1 MCKKG
6 ILTLLAV
13 LPLLFACGNP
23 PRNADAVREERR
35 IPELIAA
42 VPSDALAVICY
53 DRLSEGMRLFD
64 STSVLQK
71 LDLTAFKNAGMALSL
86 CYNGSL
92 VPVLALDAGRAEA
105 DSVSAVNTLLAQAA
119 TLRLQAEYVRPDTEA
134 RRRGFVVITPSNA
147 QLTAVRRHLT
157 EYTSILDAPGFRQ
170 ALAAAGGQDFVIFRG
185 GGAVDRVAPKGW
197 LQDFFPR
204 QELTRF
210 LGTVDDWTVLTPAG
224 DGFEVTPVSESDD
237 AFYANILASLP
248 FGESRLDTVLPQDT
262 RFALALPVALP
273 ELRKAVER
281 WQDASVKLTAYQK
294 QLTALRKE
302 SGKDPLKW
310 ELEVNA
316 REVALVHFEGG
327 VVTLVRPARPATER
341 EPYENPWRGF
351 LPALY
356 GNAFALADDSCTAC
370 SRGWQIYGSPEAVD
384 AFIAAERPGE
394 PVLDWPGKSCR
405 FIIHQPGKTLAWG
418 KKGIKLTW
426 NSTQ

>member
-1 MCKKG
+1 MCKKS
-6 ILTLLAV
+6 IIALLAA

-23 PRNADAVREERR
+23 PRNANAVREERR

-53 DRLSEGMRLFD
+53 DRASEGMQLLD
-64 STSVLQK
+64 STNVLQQ
-71 LDLTAFKNAGMALSL
+71 LDLTAFKNARMALSL

-92 VPVLALDAGRAEA
+92 VPVLALDAGRVEA
-105 DSVSAVNTLLAQAA
+105 DSVSAVNTLLAQAS
-119 TLRLQAEYVRPDTEA
+119 TLRLQAEYVRPDPDA
-134 RRRGFVVITPSNA
+134 KRRGFVLITPSNA

-170 ALAAAGGQDFVIFRG
+170 ALAAAGGQDFIIFRG
-185 GGAVDRVAPKGW
+185 GGAPERLAPKGW
-197 LQDFFPR
+197 LQEFFPR
-204 QELTRF
+204 RELTRF
-210 LGTVDDWTVLTPAG
+210 LGTVADWTVLTPAG
-224 DGFEVTPVSESDD
+224 DGFQVAPVCERDD

-248 FGESRLDTVLPQDT
+248 FGESRLGAILPQDV

-273 ELRKAVER
+273 ELRKAVVR
-281 WQDASVKLTAYQK
+281 WQDASVKLTAYEK
-294 QLTALRKE
+294 QLAALRKE

-310 ELEVNA
+310 EQEVNV
-316 REVALVHFEGG
+316 REVALVHFGGG
-327 VVTLVRPARPATER
+327 VVALVRPAKPATER
-341 EPYENPWRGF
+341 EPYENPRRGF

-370 SRGWQIYGSPEAVD
+370 SRGWQIYGSPEAVE
-384 AFIAAERPGE
+384 AFIAAERPEE
-394 PVLDWPGKSCR
+394 PVLDWPGRGCR

-418 KKGIKLTW
+418 KKGIRLIW